1 MAVLNKDT
9 FFSKLHERVGTDTS
23 EESLSFLEDMSD
35 TYNDLESRANG
46 DGVDWEKK
54 YNELDASWRARYRHR
69 FFSGDAGT
77 PNTNNPDHN
86 TEEYDPENVGFDDL
100 FSK

>member
-1 MAVLNKDT
+1 MAVLDKDT
-9 FFSKLHERVGTDTS
+9 FFTKLHERVGTDTS

-35 TYNDLESRANG
+35 TYNELEKRANG

-54 YNELDASWRARYRHR
+54 YNDLDASWRERYRHR
-69 FFSGDAGT
+69 FFGGDAGN
-77 PNTNNPDHN
+77 PNSINSKNDPD
-86 TEEYDPENVGFDDL
+86 EYDPENVGFDDL